1 MELRVGELGR
11 VWGSFTSHPVLLTT
25 CNSLD
30 TSQPYVRGK
39 VADYLNALI
48 DLGAAGFRVDAASR
62 MSRSWLLLQ
71 ATLTMIS
78 TVIEP
83 REMAQIYGLLKKK
96 VYISQEAPGAPNY
109 LDIAKNGDNQEFVS
123 FLPSRVFSL

>member
-1 MELRVGELGR
+1 
-11 VWGSFTSHPVLLTT
+11 
-25 CNSLD
+25 
-30 TSQPYVRGK
+30 
-39 VADYLNALI
+39 
-48 DLGAAGFRVDAASR
+48 
-62 MSRSWLLLQ
+62 
-71 ATLTMIS
+71 MIS